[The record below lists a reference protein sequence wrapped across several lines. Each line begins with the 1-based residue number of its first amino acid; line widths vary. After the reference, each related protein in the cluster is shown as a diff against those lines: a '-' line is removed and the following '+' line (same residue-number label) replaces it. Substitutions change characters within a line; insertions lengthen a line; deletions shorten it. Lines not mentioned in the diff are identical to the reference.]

1 MKTKLI
7 LLTTVTL
14 LAGCSSKPAYE
25 HNLSVICPTG
35 APALAFYNFASDP
48 NFETNSEP
56 SNIIPMMKQ
65 GLKDVVVLPTNAGVN
80 AIVKQKVDYKIA
92 ATITFGNLYVAATG
106 HDDDGVMDKD
116 DYIVL
121 FSEGSV
127 PDLVFHSI
135 YGTDLNDGIRYVGD
149 VQKASQCLMSGKDIT
164 RNNEDVDYVLIA
176 EPAFTTVRSKKD
188 NVSEYADLQKLYKE
202 KFDAE
207 IFQASVFI
215 KNGVDASLF
224 LSSLE
229 EDINKAIENP
239 DIIAE
244 ILSEIENPQGVFG
257 VPPEMA
263 SKVTKNGNR
272 MGLGFKLAKE
282 NKEGIDKFLSVFS
295 ISETSEEIYY

>member
-25 HNLSVICPTG
+25 HNLSIISPIG
-35 APALAFYNFASDP
+35 APALAFYNYAEDE
-48 NFETNSEP
+48 NFETNREA
-56 SNIIPMMKQ
+56 SNIVPIMKQ
-65 GLKDVVVLPTNAGVN
+65 GLKDVVVLPTNVGVN
-80 AIVKQKVDYKIA
+80 AIEKQNVDYKIA
-92 ATITFGNLYVAATG
+92 ATITFGNLFIASTG
-106 HDDDGVMDKD
+106 HDEDEVMDKD

-121 FSEGSV
+121 FTKGSV
-127 PDLVFHSI
+127 PDLLFHSI
-135 YGTDLNDGIRYVGD
+135 YGNELDEGIRYV
-149 VQKASQCLMSGKDIT
+149 
-164 RNNEDVDYVLIA
+164 RNNEDAVTCLKTGHDDINNGTPDYVLVA
-176 EPAFTTVRSKKD
+176 EPGFTSAKAAKE
-188 NVSEYADLQKLYKE
+188 NVNEYIDLQKLYKE
-202 KFDAE
+202 KYEAE

-239 DIIAE
+239 DIIGE
-244 ILSEIENPQGVFG
+244 KLSEIENPQGVFG